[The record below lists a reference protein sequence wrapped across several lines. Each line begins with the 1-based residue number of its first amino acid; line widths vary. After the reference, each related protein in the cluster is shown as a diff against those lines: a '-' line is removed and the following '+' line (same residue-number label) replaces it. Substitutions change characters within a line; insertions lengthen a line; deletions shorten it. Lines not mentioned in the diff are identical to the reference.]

1 MKSFAAKKVPKFF
14 LRLKVFSSE
23 NSRTSAVEIGL
34 CCGVPCFR
42 SRRGTM
48 SDFLKS
54 AMNYFNAGPTVGQD
68 NEFVGQ
74 IVEISNVKLRI
85 KRVIAEG
92 GCSSVLFRGGGAGK

>member
-1 MKSFAAKKVPKFF
+1 
-14 LRLKVFSSE
+14 
-23 NSRTSAVEIGL
+23 
-34 CCGVPCFR
+34 
-42 SRRGTM
+42 M

-54 AMNYFNAGPTVGQD
+54 AMNYFNAGPYVVGQD

-92 GCSSVLFRGGGAGK
+92 GFGASSLIPKGRQRQRKFDTLLPTDDWIGLGEEALLWKRFLSSLV